1 MSDKGLYD
9 RLHISI
15 GLKDAARYME
25 QTERNILRLANTGYL
40 PIIKGAELLPDTVPD
55 SNEEISAIVEKVFIP
70 LTELPAADAK
80 RWLLDN
86 IIKKDYVDIDMNAFR
101 EEYGQIETDRFSATL
116 EAAQCLYQT
125 TGNSE
130 KAKAIMEYFTIFSD
144 APTESYYQGPR
155 QPLEI
160 DVRLLD
166 KYLELREKNDE
177 GWNS

>member
-9 RLHISI
+9 RLRILIS
-15 GLKDAARYME
+15 LKDAAKYME
-25 QTERNILRLANTGYL
+25 QTERSMLRLANTGYL
-40 PIIKGAELLPDTVPD
+40 PIINGAELLTGAVPD
-55 SNEEISAIVEKVFIP
+55 NDEEVSAIVGKVFIP

-86 IIKKDYVDIDMNAFR
+86 IIKKDYVGIDMDAFR

-116 EAAQCLYQT
+116 EAAQCLYKT
-125 TGNSE
+125 TGDSE
-130 KAKAIMEYFTIFSD
+130 KAKAVMEYFTIFSD
-144 APTESYYQGPR
+144 APTETYYQGPR

-166 KYLELREKNDE
+166 KFLELREKNDE
-177 GWNS
+177 GWKS